1 MNFSVPNII
10 LGLIGLAL
18 GIWITYS
25 AYNINHHILFA
36 GWVERKFGPGTGTIF
51 YQLLGLAIALF
62 SILVMIGIVDLFG
75 AAFGTSGRS
84 SNQNNQNLVPSNGG
98 NQRKIAD

>member
-1 MNFSVPNII
+1 
-10 LGLIGLAL
+10 
-18 GIWITYS
+18 
-25 AYNINHHILFA
+25 
-36 GWVERKFGPGTGTIF
+36 
-51 YQLLGLAIALF
+51 
-62 SILVMIGIVDLFG
+62 MIGIVDLFG